1 MLFPLRRLRRGKI
14 QRRAAHRHLPFV
26 APVHPGLHRATTL
39 QRLQPLP
46 SDAAQAQSHCGL
58 VQFEFRRVVIDVM
71 QAARGRARDLMFP
84 EQRMPLQPGKLLR
97 GNAQFEFGFDCH
109 VCLK

>member
-1 MLFPLRRLRRGKI
+1 
-14 QRRAAHRHLPFV
+14 
-26 APVHPGLHRATTL
+26 
-39 QRLQPLP
+39 
-46 SDAAQAQSHCGL
+46 
-58 VQFEFRRVVIDVM
+58 
-71 QAARGRARDLMFP
+71 LMFL